1 MIFIVKIKIN
11 WYNKNIKKRRKVWKI
26 KSLEMSGGGDSSK

>member
-1 MIFIVKIKIN
+1 MIFNKKKKIN

-26 KSLEMSGGGDSSK
+26 KSLEMSGGGDPSK